1 MNSPHWPAVLLL
13 ACATALAPGAEV
25 AQVTFKSSA
34 LGIDKKLTVILPRAY
49 AADQTAR
56 FPVVYWLDGYAGSD
70 ERWAKQT
77 SLPDL
82 VDQDGIIAVCP
93 DGTVDSWYIDSPI
106 HPEHRYEAFIWQD
119 VPTWVDAHYRTR
131 ATAAGRGIT
140 GLSMGGHGA
149 MFAGLRHPEVFGA
162 VASMSGGLD
171 IRPFADNWGIKNWL
185 GDIKDH
191 QQDWDDHTV
200 ITQLA
205 KVKPGQAILFDCGTE
220 DFFLAVNRFTHAKLD
235 ALKNPHQYQEF
246 PGGHSW
252 DYWKLAVVRHMAFF
266 AASFGSAKA
275 VTAP

>member
-1 MNSPHWPAVLLL
+1 MNSQHWPAVLLL
-13 ACATALAPGAEV
+13 AWATALVPGAEV
-25 AQVTFKSSA
+25 AQVTFKSPA

-49 AADQTAR
+49 ATDAAAR

-82 VDQDGIIAVCP
+82 VDRDGIIAVCP
-93 DGTVDSWYIDSPI
+93 DGTVDSWYIDSTI
-106 HPEHRYEAFIWQD
+106 HPEHRYETFIWQD

-185 GDIKDH
+185 GEIKDH
-191 QQDWDDHTV
+191 KQDWDEHTV
-200 ITQLA
+200 ITQLDH
-205 KVKPGQAILFDCGTE
+205 VKPGQAILFDCGTE

-235 ALKNPHQYQEF
+235 ALKIPHTYQEF

-266 AASFGSAKA
+266 AAAFNGAKA